1 MKGIGFTRWGGGR
14 GVRVRVA
21 RNLHKKLYSI
31 RYKGKVVGY
40 RKRILLTNVKF
51 LVSEKGRQRVLQ
63 EGKKNVHAFAEGDW
77 VRRGGA
83 FGTDANGKKEFPIK
97 VKYNPY
103 EDTSFVTS
111 DGSKVECAWGVLLN
125 ERGVS
130 ACYLGLGCE
139 K

>member
-1 MKGIGFTRWGGGR
+1 M
-14 GVRVRVA
+14 RVRVA

-31 RYKGKVVGY
+31 RYKGKVIGY
-40 RKRILLTNVKF
+40 RKRVLLTNVRF
-51 LVSEKGRQRVLQ
+51 LVSEAGRMRVLRD
-63 EGKKNVHAFAEGDW
+63 KRKNLHAFAEGDW

-83 FGTDANGKKEFPIK
+83 FGIDENGKDFPIR

-103 EDTSFVTS
+103 VNESFVTQEGERV
-111 DGSKVECAWGVLLN
+111 DCAWGVLLN